1 MLQKEKSADGRKK
14 PPPSTS
20 HTHTHA
26 HLHHC
31 RTPPGSQVRLV
42 DKGRRRL
49 AYDNLA
55 SRPPL
60 IIHLI
65 IQSETLGT
73 RLRILHGS
81 SLSASLTLSLLSPPP
96 PPARS
101 PPSFSNPPLPS
112 QRRQRWTDE
121 RTPLYLFG
129 SAPLLVQVETNLCC
143 ADGGAAEWTLRLSPS
158 LSLSPLPSRGGLF
171 SPRGRAL

>member
-1 MLQKEKSADGRKK
+1 MIVLCGNCGFENSPSPTEKDEGSCTKDRMTCCKKKKKKSRQKREGL
-14 PPPSTS
+14 PPPPH
-20 HTHTHA
+20 HTHR
-26 HLHHC
+26 HLHHR
-31 RTPPGSQVRLV
+31 RTTPGSQVRLV

-49 AYDNLA
+49 AYDSLA

-81 SLSASLTLSLLSPPP
+81 SLSASLTLSLLPPP
-96 PPARS
+96 PPAARS
-101 PPSFSNPPLPS
+101 PPSFSNPPIPS
-112 QRRQRWTDE
+112 QRRLRRTDE

-129 SAPLLVQVETNLCC
+129 SAPLLVQVERDKLM
-143 ADGGAAEWTLRLSPS
+143 LR
-158 LSLSPLPSRGGLF
+158 
-171 SPRGRAL
+171 